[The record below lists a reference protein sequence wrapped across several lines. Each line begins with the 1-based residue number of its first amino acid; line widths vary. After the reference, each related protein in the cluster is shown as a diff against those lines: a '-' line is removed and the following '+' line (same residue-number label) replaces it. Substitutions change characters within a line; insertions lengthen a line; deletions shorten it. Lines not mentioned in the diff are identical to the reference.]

1 MEGRVINIKSG
12 ERYDVYIGRGSRFG
26 NPYSHIPGKGK
37 FPVDSREDAIKLYEE
52 YIRERPELMA
62 EAKKLKGKVLACYC
76 KPLKCHGDIL
86 LKIANEED
94 V

>member
-1 MEGRVINIKSG
+1 MVAKVINIKSG
-12 ERYDVYIGRGSRFG
+12 EPYDVYIGRGSPYG

-52 YIRERPELMA
+52 YVRERPELIDLIK
-62 EAKKLKGKVLACYC
+62 KKLKNKVLCCHC

-86 LKIANEED
+86 LKIANEE
-94 V
+94 